1 MCFLEEP
8 GRISPSF
15 YNRDMENTALMDIAI
30 NIQREQKLFALVP
43 DFQNWNNKALHPC
56 LAMYLSSFM
65 TPVDLNEMFNDK
77 HMQGSVSRILSTGH
91 AVFTTLK
98 ETKKFEGGKYC

>member
-43 DFQNWNNKALHPC
+43 DFQNWNNKAFIKGKNKKC
-56 LAMYLSSFM
+56 KINF
-65 TPVDLNEMFNDK
+65 
-77 HMQGSVSRILSTGH
+77 GH
-91 AVFTTLK
+91 AYQKDL
-98 ETKKFEGGKYC
+98 